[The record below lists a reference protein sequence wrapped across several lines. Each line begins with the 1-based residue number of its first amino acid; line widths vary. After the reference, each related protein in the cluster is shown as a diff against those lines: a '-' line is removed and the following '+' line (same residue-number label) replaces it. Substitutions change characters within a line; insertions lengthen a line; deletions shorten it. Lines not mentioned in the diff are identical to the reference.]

1 MSNLNIYQSTS
12 LVLSDDLTINSNTTL
27 RSQITNFLNEEEEK
41 LKEEESIMET
51 LAEFQNSNNEQK
63 MENNEE
69 NDHKNDE
76 KINENV
82 TEEESD
88 LKSMKENSLP
98 KNESSTTLISRCS
111 ESQSRPDISE
121 LKTEILEKEAYDEMV
136 KTLDAS
142 TERPDSTESQEK
154 YSNEE
159 VIDRPISNLCTKNQL
174 FVHRKKKCYNIAN
187 RY

>member
-1 MSNLNIYQSTS
+1 MLIAYTIQFKYLFNQSNS

-63 MENNEE
+63 IMGNNDKE
-69 NDHKNDE
+69 NDRNNDAPTPKIDE

-88 LKSMKENSLP
+88 LKSMKENSLS

-111 ESQSRPDISE
+111 ESQE
-121 LKTEILEKEAYDEMV
+121 
-136 KTLDAS
+136 
-142 TERPDSTESQEK
+142 
-154 YSNEE
+154 
-159 VIDRPISNLCTKNQL
+159 
-174 FVHRKKKCYNIAN
+174 
-187 RY
+187 

>member
-1 MSNLNIYQSTS
+1 MQSIS
-12 LVLSDDLTINSNTTL
+12 K
-27 RSQITNFLNEEEEK
+27 RITCNDK
-41 LKEEESIMET
+41 
-51 LAEFQNSNNEQK
+51 
-63 MENNEE
+63 E
-69 NDHKNDE
+69 NDHNNDPPTPKIDE

-88 LKSMKENSLP
+88 LKSMKENSLH

-121 LKTEILEKEAYDEMV
+121 LKTEILEKEAYDEML
-136 KTLDAS
+136 KTLDDS
-142 TERPDSTESQEK
+142 TESKTESQEK

-174 FVHRKKKCYNIAN
+174 FVHRKKKL
-187 RY
+187 

>member
-1 MSNLNIYQSTS
+1 MLIAYTIQFKYLFNQSNS

-63 MENNEE
+63 MGNNDKE
-69 NDHKNDE
+69 NDHNNDAPTPKIDE

-88 LKSMKENSLP
+88 LKSMKENSLS

-111 ESQSRPDISE
+111 ESQE
-121 LKTEILEKEAYDEMV
+121 
-136 KTLDAS
+136 
-142 TERPDSTESQEK
+142 
-154 YSNEE
+154 
-159 VIDRPISNLCTKNQL
+159 
-174 FVHRKKKCYNIAN
+174 
-187 RY
+187 

>member
-1 MSNLNIYQSTS
+1 M
-12 LVLSDDLTINSNTTL
+12 
-27 RSQITNFLNEEEEK
+27 
-41 LKEEESIMET
+41 KEEESIMET

-63 MENNEE
+63 MENNDKE
-69 NDHKNDE
+69 NDHNNDAPTPKIDE

-88 LKSMKENSLP
+88 LKSMKENSLH

-111 ESQSRPDISE
+111 ESQSRHDISG
-121 LKTEILEKEAYDEMV
+121 LKTEILEQEAYDEML
-136 KTLDAS
+136 KTLDDS
-142 TERPDSTESQEK
+142 TERPDSTESKTESSQEK
-154 YSNEE
+154 YSNEAE

-174 FVHRKKKCYNIAN
+174 FVHRKKSYNIAN

>member
-1 MSNLNIYQSTS
+1 
-12 LVLSDDLTINSNTTL
+12 
-27 RSQITNFLNEEEEK
+27 
-41 LKEEESIMET
+41 MET

-63 MENNEE
+63 MGNNDKE
-69 NDHKNDE
+69 NDHNNEAPTPKIDE

-82 TEEESD
+82 TEEKSD
-88 LKSMKENSLP
+88 LKSMKENSLH

-121 LKTEILEKEAYDEMV
+121 LKTEVLEKEAYDEML
-136 KTLDAS
+136 KILDDS
-142 TERPDSTESQEK
+142 TESKTESQEK

-174 FVHRKKKCYNIAN
+174 FVHT
-187 RY
+187 